1 MKYNKF
7 IFFIILSLS
16 SCNKEYN
23 SIGVNLINNNSL
35 NSGLEEVPV
44 FVKMKKIPPYVVNN
58 IESYQLGVYDDNIF
72 GKSEATYLAQLTL
85 ETVEPVFGI
94 FKQSQEISGDENN
107 IAVIDEEETLKE
119 VFLDIPFFTN
129 VDDDDFDGVINL
141 YDVDSTDPESDS
153 DGDGLSDS
161 YESRNGLNPLNN
173 DTDGDGILDGDDDE
187 SINPNAGEILYKL
200 DSLLGNSQANFKLKI
215 SELDYYLSSLDPQS
229 NLEKF
234 RQIYWL

>member
-94 FKQSQEISGDENN
+94 FNQSQEISGDENN
-107 IAVIDEEETLKE
+107 IAVIDEEETLK
-119 VFLDIPFFTN
+119 
-129 VDDDDFDGVINL
+129 
-141 YDVDSTDPESDS
+141 
-153 DGDGLSDS
+153 
-161 YESRNGLNPLNN
+161 R
-173 DTDGDGILDGDDDE
+173 ILT
-187 SINPNAGEILYKL
+187 
-200 DSLLGNSQANFKLKI
+200 
-215 SELDYYLSSLDPQS
+215 
-229 NLEKF
+229 
-234 RQIYWL
+234 